1 MVKAILDIFIE
12 NIDEKIILDNIKQ
25 ILTKENDAPRKT
37 HNMW

>member
-12 NIDEKIILDNIKQ
+12 NIDKKINLNNSKQ

-37 HNMW
+37 HIMW